1 MSDFKRAGMAGGAA
15 GEDEGAGV
23 RRELKKLLADF
34 IEGCPSL
41 EEITMRQIKEEMSV
55 HFGASWESV
64 LDAQKD
70 FLKEQARRQLELTR
84 RSRKEVGGGDRDTG
98 TSQKAETKK
107 RKIVSQRQD
116 AGKQEGRGRSTKKCR
131 ASSNENGPA
140 NAPSA
145 APVSHTYVVPPEQD
159 SLCQVCGRG
168 DDDDNLLLCDGCD
181 TPYHTYCVSPPL
193 KAVPEV
199 IPMQV

>member
-1 MSDFKRAGMAGGAA
+1 MDGGR
-15 GEDEGAGV
+15 GEEEGAGA

-55 HFGASWESV
+55 HFGATWQSV
-64 LDAQKD
+64 LDTHKD

-84 RSRKEVGGGDRDTG
+84 RSRKEVKPGDRDAG
-98 TSQKAETKK
+98 TAQKAEPKK
-107 RKIVSQRQD
+107 RKIVSKRQD
-116 AGKQEGRGRSTKKCR
+116 VGKQEGRGRSTKKCR

-145 APVSHTYVVPPEQD
+145 APVSYTYVVPPEQD
-159 SLCQVCGRG
+159 SPCQVCGRG
-168 DDDDNLLLCDGCD
+168 DDHDNLLLCDGCD

-199 IPMQV
+199 ITLHL